1 MKTLRVQF
9 DEELHR
15 RLSLYAAAHAMGR
28 HEAILH
34 AIREKVGVS
43 GGGNLPLLGL
53 KALKGALKGRP
64 TSQSDFRLVRQQW
77 KR

>member
-15 RLSLYAAAHAMGR
+15 RLSLYAASHAMGK
-28 HEAILH
+28 HEVILH
-34 AIREKVGVS
+34 AIQEKVGIS
-43 GGGNLPLLGL
+43 EGRSWPLLGL
-53 KALKGALKGRP
+53 KALKGALKGPP
-64 TSQSDFRLVRQQW
+64 TPQASFERVRQQW

>member
-1 MKTLRVQF
+1 MKTIRVQF

-15 RLSLYAAAHAMGR
+15 RLSLYAAAHAMGK
-28 HEAILH
+28 HEAILR
-34 AIREKVGVS
+34 AIRDKVGVL
-43 GGGNLPLLGL
+43 GGRNLPQLGL

-64 TSQSDFRLVRQQW
+64 TSQSDFQSVRQQW